1 MRYIYFNLL
10 FFVGVLVPTK
20 NVFALD
26 YNFPKSLHF
35 EGKILDT
42 GTERWR
48 LEEVLKNE
56 SELDFKPL
64 EQSNTNLG
72 FTTHFYWVK
81 FKLENNTKS
90 EQLFYLET
98 ARPITDVVN
107 LYKIGTDGMEEKMQ
121 AGDLIPISERPFY
134 HRKNIFP
141 LRLAPGDKFDFY
153 LELGSDG
160 EVINLP
166 LNLHDSASLIISS
179 YKDQLSFGVF
189 YGILFLAGI
198 TYLFFYFG
206 IRQKSFL
213 WYISY
218 VFTVALLHL
227 SLDGYFYQY
236 LTPSVTWFSRHSVLL
251 FAAVSAFSFG
261 RYVQVY
267 VGVNRFSPI
276 LDKVF
281 SFFLGTM
288 LVLVLLVFIW
298 AGGLPNFYPGVNAIA
313 LLLIILSVAAV
324 FMSHIKKQPVDIFFT
339 LGIVSLTVG
348 FIIFILNN
356 FSFVPNSFLTEN
368 ITKFSTGLEVV
379 FLSLSMANRIRLL
392 KSEKEKMQE
401 IALQQSEE
409 SNQIKSFFLSN
420 ISHELRT
427 PLNAIIG
434 LSKSIEDKIK
444 DDKTRKDL
452 EVIQYSSLGL
462 LSSIDSILDYS
473 KMEKKELKLEFKP
486 FDLFKLLEEIQTNM
500 SVRAKDKN
508 LDFNFEK
515 AADLPEVLLGDLSR
529 TRQILNH
536 ILDNAI
542 KFTAK
547 GSVTFNVGGQ
557 KQEGNI
563 FRLKVSVRDTGVG
576 IKKEKLSRIFA
587 SFIQEQIDDKRKFG
601 GFGLGLCIVKEL
613 VYQYNGQLDI
623 QSTQGEGTTVHLSI
637 DFLIVEEKRQSKQ
650 KITHTDIPQ
659 KICNILVVEDNPVN
673 QLVMKSILK
682 KWPSTTFDT
691 AANGLLALEK
701 LKESTFDLILMDLQM
716 PEMDGYEATLA
727 IRKGECGENYVNIPI
742 IAVTADATDKAKNKV
757 FEVGMDDYTT
767 KPIDSDELYTK
778 AKELCQS
785 KFFEAS

>member
-1 MRYIYFNLL
+1 MRYIYFILLVIIGVFIPGTNLY
-10 FFVGVLVPTK
+10 
-20 NVFALD
+20 AMD
-26 YNFPKSLHF
+26 YSFPKSLHVD
-35 EGKILDT
+35 GKILDT
-42 GTERWR
+42 GNESFT
-48 LEEVLKNE
+48 LEELLKNE
-56 SELDFKPL
+56 SKLDFKSL

-81 FKLENNTKS
+81 FSLENNTDR
-90 EQLFYLET
+90 EQLYYLET

-107 LYKIGTDGMEEKMQ
+107 LYRIGPEGFEEKMR
-121 AGDLIPISERPFY
+121 AGDLIPMTERPFY

-141 LRLAPGDKFDFY
+141 LSLAPGDKFDFY

-166 LNLHDSASLIISS
+166 LNLHDSTSLIISS

-198 TYLFFYFG
+198 TYSFFYFG

-213 WYISY
+213 WYITY

-227 SLDGYFYQY
+227 SLDGYYYQY
-236 LTPSVTWFSRHSVLL
+236 LTPTVTWFSRHSVLL

-267 VGVNRFSPI
+267 VGIHRFSPI

-281 SFFLGTM
+281 SFFLGSM
-288 LVLVLLVFIW
+288 ILLVVLVFTW
-298 AGGLPNFYPGVNAIA
+298 ADGLPNFYPGVNAIA

-339 LGIVSLTVG
+339 LGIFSLTVG

-356 FSFVPNSFLTEN
+356 FSVVPNSFLTEN

-392 KSEKEKMQE
+392 KSEKEQMQE

-486 FDLFKLLEEIQTNM
+486 FDLPKLLEEIQTNM
-500 SVRAKDKN
+500 TVRAKDKN
-508 LDFNFEK
+508 IEFICEK
-515 AADLPEVLLGDLSR
+515 AEDLPEMLLGDLPR
-529 TRQILNH
+529 TRQIINH

-542 KFTAK
+542 KFTPE
-547 GSVTFNVGGQ
+547 GSVRFKVEGQ
-557 KQEGNI
+557 KKEGNI
-563 FRLKVSVRDTGVG
+563 FKLDVSVQDTGVG
-576 IKKEKLSRIFA
+576 IKKEKLNRIFA

-613 VYQYNGQLDI
+613 VDQYNGHLDI
-623 QSTQGEGTTVHLSI
+623 QSTQGEGTTVNLGI
-637 DFLIVEEKRQSKQ
+637 DFLIVEEKRQPKKENAHS
-650 KITHTDIPQ
+650 DFPQ
-659 KICNILVVEDNPVN
+659 KTWNILVVEDNPVN
-673 QLVMKSILK
+673 QLVIKAILK
-682 KWPSTTFDT
+682 KWPFTTFDT

-716 PEMDGYEATLA
+716 PEMDGYEATQA
-727 IRKGECGENYVNIPI
+727 IRKGECGENNLDIPI

-767 KPIDSDELYTK
+767 KPIDSEELYAK
-778 AKELCQS
+778 AKELLHAKLS
-785 KFFEAS
+785 VA